1 MIEAFPTPS
10 RRQDLAAFLRV
21 RRNALLPQH
30 VGLAEEARRHVP
42 GLRREEVAELAGI
55 STTWY
60 TWLEQGRDIN
70 VSQEVIERVG
80 RALQMQPHE
89 IAFMQR
95 LIIDTP
101 SLEYTLE
108 PDVPAVLRELVESHE
123 AAPAYIATPRLDLL
137 VWNRF
142 MGEFFSYDAKAE
154 SLSRNIIYR
163 LFFDR
168 SRRKLYADWENAARR
183 SVAAF
188 RNFYSEYCG
197 DKHFEELLSLM
208 RTDADFERMWQMY
221 EVAEPGFP
229 PFLIRHDTIGLCEM
243 TTVQA
248 SLSIAPGCYLCIFEC
263 KRLS

>member
-1 MIEAFPTPS
+1 MIEAFTTPS
-10 RRQDLAAFLRV
+10 RRQELAAFLRV

-60 TWLEQGRDIN
+60 TWLEQARDIN
-70 VSQEVIERVG
+70 VSQDVIERVG
-80 RALQMQPHE
+80 RALQMQPYE
-89 IAFMQR
+89 VGFMQR
-95 LIIDTP
+95 LVADTP

-108 PDVPAVLRELVESHE
+108 PHVPSVLRELVETHQ

-137 VWNRF
+137 VWNEF
-142 MGEFFSYDAKAE
+142 MGDVFNYAANEE
-154 SLSRNIIYR
+154 PLTRNIVYR

-168 SRRKLYADWENAARR
+168 SRRKLYADWEDAARR
-183 SVAAF
+183 CVAAF

-197 DKHFEELLSLM
+197 DSHFEELLRLM
-208 RTDADFERMWQMY
+208 RADADFERMWQMY
-221 EVAEPGFP
+221 EVSEPGLP
-229 PFLIRHDTIGLCEM
+229 PFMIRHDTIGLCEL

-248 SLSIAPGCYLCIFEC
+248 SLNTAPGCYLAVFEC

>member
-1 MIEAFPTPS
+1 MIEACSSPS
-10 RRQDLAAFLRV
+10 RRQELAAFLRA
-21 RRNALLPQH
+21 RRNALLPQSI
-30 VGLAEEARRHVP
+30 GLAEEARRHVP

-60 TWLEQGRDIN
+60 TWLEQARDIN
-70 VSQEVIERVG
+70 VSQDVIERVG
-80 RALQMQPHE
+80 RALQMKPHE
-89 IAFMQR
+89 VAFMQR
-95 LIIDTP
+95 LIADAP
-101 SLEYTLE
+101 SHAHTLE
-108 PDVPAVLRELVESHE
+108 PHVPSVLRRLVETHE

-142 MGEFFSYDAKAE
+142 MGEFFNYDAKGE
-154 SLSRNIIYR
+154 PLSRNILYR

-183 SVAAF
+183 GVAAF

-197 DKHFEELLSLM
+197 DTHFEELLRLM
-208 RTDADFERMWQMY
+208 RADADFERIWQLY
-221 EVAEPGFP
+221 EVSEPALP
-229 PFLIRHDTIGLCEM
+229 PFLIRHDAIGLCEM

-248 SLSIAPGCYLCIFEC
+248 SLSIARGCYLCIFEC